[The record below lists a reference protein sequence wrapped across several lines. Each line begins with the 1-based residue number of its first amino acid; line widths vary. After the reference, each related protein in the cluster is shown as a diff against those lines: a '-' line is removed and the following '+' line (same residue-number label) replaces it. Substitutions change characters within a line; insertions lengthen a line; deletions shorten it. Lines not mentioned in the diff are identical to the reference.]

1 MGSFD
6 MTNEMKAYFSSLPM
20 NIQQEL
26 VESGVKLTSLNDL
39 RQAAENMTGEKN
51 EGQL

>member
-6 MTNEMKAYFSSLPM
+6 MTNEMKSYFDSLPM

-26 VESGVKLTSLNDL
+26 TESGVKMNSLESL
-39 RQAAENMTGEKN
+39 KEAVKNMTGEN
-51 EGQL
+51 DERQL